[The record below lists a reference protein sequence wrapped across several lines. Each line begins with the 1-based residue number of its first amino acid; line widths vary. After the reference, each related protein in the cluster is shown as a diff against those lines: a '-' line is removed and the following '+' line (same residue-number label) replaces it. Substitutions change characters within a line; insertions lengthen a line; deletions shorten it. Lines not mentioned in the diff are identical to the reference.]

1 MEDNFHSVFM
11 KQIQNK
17 LKCKYY
23 SYLAIMIFG
32 QLKLILKNS
41 VKNTRTIRIVFLPQE
56 CSAKFYIVI
65 YKNRKPKCK
74 LIMKIKKLL

>member
-17 LKCKYY
+17 LKFKYY

-32 QLKLILKNS
+32 QFKLILKNS
-41 VKNTRTIRIVFLPQE
+41 VKNTRTIKIVFLPQE
-56 CSAKFYIVI
+56 CAKFYIVI
-65 YKNRKPKCK
+65 AN
-74 LIMKIKKLL
+74 